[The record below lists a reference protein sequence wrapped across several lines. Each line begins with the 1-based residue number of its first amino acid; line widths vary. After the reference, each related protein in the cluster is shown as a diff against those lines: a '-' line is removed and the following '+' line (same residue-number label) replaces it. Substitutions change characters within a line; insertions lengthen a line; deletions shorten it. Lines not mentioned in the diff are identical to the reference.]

1 MGRLVQIR
9 SRALRHLADV
19 LAHCIGTVQ
28 EWFAAVVL
36 LAKLLWAL
44 AEVIKILHE
53 LARVDVVTAVNTD
66 STQLLIPA
74 YYYYYYTRL
83 TASFP
88 GQPG

>member
-44 AEVIKILHE
+44 AEVIKILHK
-53 LARVDVVTAVNTD
+53 LARVDVNTD
-66 STQLLIPA
+66 STRLLIRA
-74 YYYYYYTRL
+74 YYYHYYTRL
-83 TASFP
+83 TASFQ